1 MKAISL
7 VPGTSTLRLVDRPEP
22 SITQSDE
29 VKLQVL
35 QVGVCGTDREE
46 AAGGR
51 AAAPPGQ
58 QELIMGHEMIGQVV
72 QAGPSVTTVRPGD
85 FAVLTVRRGCGHCP
99 ACGVHRSD
107 MCYTGD
113 YADRGITLQD
123 GYQAEYVVDSERYVV
138 RVPKEIAPIGV
149 LCEPMSIAQKAIDE
163 ALLIQTA
170 RLPDA
175 DSREEWLTGKRA
187 LVAGLG
193 PVGLLAAFALRLRGA
208 NVLGLDVIDAD
219 NERARLLNECGGV
232 YVDGRQER
240 PDVLDDHF
248 GQIDLIIEA
257 AGVAHLEFDL
267 LAALGRNGVYVV
279 VGIPDGDR
287 VIDIDGA
294 AIVRGLVLGNQV
306 MLGSVNAG
314 RRHFDIAIR
323 DLAKA
328 AQTWRGSLQRLIT
341 HRLPY
346 TQFEEAL
353 KAHPADE
360 IKAVMEWAPFAD
372 AEYAGQ
378 GGHSS

>member
-7 VPGTSTLRLVDRPEP
+7 VPGTTTLRLVERSEP
-22 SITQSDE
+22 SITSADD

-35 QVGVCGTDREE
+35 QVGICGTDREE

-58 QELIMGHEMIGQVV
+58 QELIIGHEMIGRVV
-72 QAGPSVTTVRPGD
+72 EAGPSVTTVRAGD

-99 ACGVHRSD
+99 ACAVHRSD
-107 MCYTGD
+107 MCYSGE

-138 RVPKEIAPIGV
+138 KVPDEVASIGV
-149 LCEPMSIAQKAIDE
+149 LCEPMSIVQKSIDE

-175 DSREEWLTGKRA
+175 EPGKNWLAAKRV

-193 PVGLLAAFALRLRGA
+193 PVGLLAVFALRLRDA
-208 NVLGLDVIDAD
+208 NVLGLDVIDPD
-219 NERARLLNECGGV
+219 NERAKLLVESGGT
-232 YVDGRQER
+232 YVDGRQDS
-240 PDVLDDHF
+240 PDVLGDHF
-248 GQIDLIIEA
+248 GQFDLIIEA

-267 LAALGRNGVYVV
+267 LSALGRDGVYVV
-279 VGIPDGDR
+279 VGIPGGDR
-287 VIDIDGA
+287 MIDIDGA

-306 MLGSVNAG
+306 MLGSVNAS
-314 RRHFDIAIR
+314 RSHFDIAIQ
-323 DLAKA
+323 DLTRASR
-328 AQTWRGSLQRLIT
+328 TWKGAVERLIT

-346 TQFEEAL
+346 LQFEDAL
-353 KAHPADE
+353 KTRPANE
-360 IKAVMEWAPFAD
+360 IKTVLEWVPFAG
-372 AEYAGQ
+372 AE
-378 GGHSS
+378 